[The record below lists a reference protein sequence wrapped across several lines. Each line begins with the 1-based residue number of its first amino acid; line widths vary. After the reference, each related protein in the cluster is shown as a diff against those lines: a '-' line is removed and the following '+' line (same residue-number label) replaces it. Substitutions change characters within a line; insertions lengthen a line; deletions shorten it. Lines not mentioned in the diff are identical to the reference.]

1 MPANPPSYDAIQVSV
16 VDGVATIH
24 LARPARRNALTAAML
39 IELNAAL
46 VQAAQDD
53 AVRAIVLTGA
63 GVGFCAGQDLTDL
76 PSDAAQVIESLLLD
90 HYKPVILAL
99 TELPKPVIAA
109 VNGIAAG
116 AGAALALAC
125 DLRVMAD
132 DAALYYAFANVG
144 LVPDAGATW
153 LLARQVGYSRA
164 LEIALSGQR
173 LPAQR
178 CLELGLTNQ
187 VVPAA
192 ELLDQAH
199 AWAAKLAQG
208 PTAAIALTKSL
219 MQDAMTSG
227 LAIAIDRE
235 AAAQAKAA
243 ATLDHHE
250 GIAAFIEK
258 RPPRFEGR

>member
-1 MPANPPSYDAIQVSV
+1 MSADPPTYDAIQISV
-16 VDGVATIH
+16 ADAVATIH

-39 IELNAAL
+39 VELKTAL
-46 VQAAQDD
+46 DQAAQDD
-53 AVRAIVLTGA
+53 AVRAVVLTGA
-63 GVGFCAGQDLTDL
+63 GVGFCAGQDLADL
-76 PSDAAQVIESLLLD
+76 PSDAAQVIEALLLD
-90 HYKPVILAL
+90 HYKPVILTLA
-99 TELPKPVIAA
+99 TLPKPAIAA

-125 DLRVMAD
+125 DLRLMAD

-178 CLELGLTNQ
+178 CLELGLTNRVAPRDQ
-187 VVPAA
+187 
-192 ELLDQAH
+192 LLDQAQ
-199 AWAAKLAQG
+199 AWAKHLAQG
-208 PTAAIALTKSL
+208 PTTAIALTKSL
-219 MQDAMTSG
+219 MQQALTSD
-227 LAIAIDRE
+227 LSTAIDRE

-243 ATLDHHE
+243 ATRDHRE
-250 GIAAFIEK
+250 GVTAFLEK